1 MIGYLSGTVLKNDGK
16 NLLLN
21 VNGVGYLLT
30 VPIDTAGLFALSKE
44 AALYTHL
51 HVREDEMSL
60 YGFES
65 EEKLS
70 FFKLVL
76 TVSGIGPKMGI
87 ELLSLPVNAVKQA
100 IVQGDASFL
109 TTVKGLGQKVAA
121 RLILELKNKIKV
133 EELVVETGSKVQISS
148 DVVDAL
154 ENLGYDRNRIVKVLK
169 DLKEPLESEEEVIKY
184 ALRHL

>member
-1 MIGYLSGTVLKNDGK
+1 MIGYLSGTVLNNDGK
-16 NLLLN
+16 NLLIN
-21 VNGVGYLLT
+21 VNGVGYVVT
-30 VPIDTAGLFALSKE
+30 VPVDTAGLFAMNDTVE
-44 AALYTHL
+44 LYTHL

-60 YGFES
+60 YGFQDQ
-65 EEKLS
+65 EKLQ
-70 FFKLVL
+70 FFRLVL
-76 TVSGIGPKMGI
+76 TVSGVGPKMGI

-100 IVQGDASFL
+100 IVQGDATFL

-121 RLILELKNKIKV
+121 RLILELKNKVKID
-133 EELVVETGSKVQISS
+133 ELVVETGSNGTVSS

-169 DLKEPLESEEEVIKY
+169 EIKEPLENEEEVIKY